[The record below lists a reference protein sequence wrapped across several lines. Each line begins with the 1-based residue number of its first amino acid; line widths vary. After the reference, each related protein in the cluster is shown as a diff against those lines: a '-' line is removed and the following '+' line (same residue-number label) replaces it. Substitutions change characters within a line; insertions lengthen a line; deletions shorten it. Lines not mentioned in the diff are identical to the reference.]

1 MGEISLSVIIEGMI
15 PISLSM
21 EGFLSYKEQV
31 DIDFTGFDLACI
43 TGENGAGKSSILDGI
58 TWALFGR
65 ARKHDET
72 IINLESKKAVVSLVF
87 EYEGNEY
94 QITRSNPQGKPKQV
108 ELFIQDDIEQGVE
121 PNWIPLTERT
131 LRDTDQKII
140 DILRLDYESF
150 TNASFLLQGEA
161 DQFTQQNP
169 ASRKRILSQILG
181 LEIWEEYHSR
191 ASSKRRLAEKDL
203 NQLEGRISEIIAE
216 LGEEDERLEILANL
230 EDELAQAQDARK
242 KTEEQLASLQALVAS
257 LNEQEK
263 LAAASEKQVDVKER
277 SIAQAKKKIDQRNS
291 EKEGLEN
298 ILSQTESI
306 QQAYKNWEE
315 AQSSLADWEA
325 VAEKY
330 RESEIKRQEPL
341 LKIAA
346 EKARLLQI
354 SSSLETRYQDIQ
366 SNLEKI
372 PALKLRLKE
381 YSEQIKKNEADLET
395 REQKKKSLEDARQE
409 QSDAKAENPRLFK
422 EMKEL
427 KKRIAELEKTEGAI
441 CPLCGQELSPDERIS
456 LVNNLKKE
464 GKLLGDRYRQN
475 QSTLEKA
482 DQVVTE
488 LQLQITELSLAEK
501 KLREI
506 RLEADQIEIQISKLV
521 DAEKN
526 WKRTQQKELDQ
537 VQKTLANETYG
548 AKAREELLVINNN
561 LKELGY
567 DAAEHDRV
575 REVSSQGADI
585 RENKAI
591 LDKAEAALKP
601 LRRELE
607 ELVSQIALDEEEL
620 KNLKSDHNKT
630 RQALEKAKE
639 STPDTRSVEN
649 SLIACK
655 EQEKV
660 LERKVGAAQQKV
672 AVLEQQK
679 QRQEE
684 LENKRQDISLRVKQ
698 YKQLEAAFGKDG
710 VPALLIE
717 QALPNIEN
725 KANQILDK
733 LSNGNMSIQFLTLRE
748 YKDTKREDMRET
760 LEIQIR
766 DQSGFRDYELYSGGE
781 SFRINFAIRLALSHV
796 LAQRAG
802 ARLQTLVVDE
812 GFGSQDA
819 VGRQRLIE
827 AINMVKN
834 DFEKILVITH
844 VEQIKEAFSTQ
855 LLVEKTPQGSRVTL
869 V

>member
-1 MGEISLSVIIEGMI
+1 MI
-15 PISLSM
+15 PISLSL
-21 EGFLSYKEQV
+21 EGFLSYKERV
-31 DIDFTGFDLACI
+31 EIDFTSFDLACI

-72 IINLESKKAVVSLVF
+72 IINLESNQAEVCLVF
-87 EYEGNEY
+87 QYEGNQY
-94 QITRSNPQGKPKQV
+94 KITRSNPHGKTKLA
-108 ELFIQDDIEQGVE
+108 ELFILDEKGKKLE
-121 PNWIPLTERT
+121 PTWKPLTERT

-181 LEIWEEYHSR
+181 LEIWEEYRSR
-191 ASSKRRLAEKDL
+191 AFAKRRLAEKDL
-203 NQLEGRISEIIAE
+203 NQLDGRITEIISE
-216 LGEEDERLEILANL
+216 LGEEDDRLRILAGL
-230 EDELAQAQDARK
+230 EEELAQAKNTREKA
-242 KTEEQLASLQALVAS
+242 EEQLTSLQALTAS

-263 LAAASEKQVDVKER
+263 LASAAAKQVDTKDKSLAR
-277 SIAQAKKKIDQRNS
+277 TKQKFDQRNS
-291 EKEGLEN
+291 EKADLEDT
-298 ILSQTESI
+298 LSRSDSI
-306 QQAYKNWEE
+306 QQAYKDWEE
-315 AQSSLADWEA
+315 AQRSLADWEA

-341 LKIAA
+341 LQIAA

-354 SSSLETRYQDIQ
+354 TSSLENRFQDLQI
-366 SNLEKI
+366 NLARI
-372 PALKLRLKE
+372 PSLKNRLKE
-381 YSEQIKKNEADLET
+381 CHEGIKKNEAHLET

-409 QSDAKAENPRLFK
+409 QADARAENPRLFK

-427 KKRIAELEKTEGAI
+427 EKRIAELVKTEGAL
-441 CPLCGQELSPDERIS
+441 CPLCGQELSSDDRES
-456 LVNNLKKE
+456 LVKNLQEE

-475 QSTLEKA
+475 QATLKKA
-482 DQVVTE
+482 DQVVTD

-501 KLREI
+501 TLRGF
-506 RLEADQIEIQISKLV
+506 RLEADQIESQISNLESEDK
-521 DAEKN
+521 K
-526 WKRTQQKELDQ
+526 WKQIHQKEWDE
-537 VQKTLANETYG
+537 VQKILADETYAG
-548 AKAREELLVINNN
+548 EARGVLKVINQN
-561 LKELGY
+561 LKDLGY

-575 REVSSQGADI
+575 REVSSQGAAI
-585 RENKAI
+585 REKKAN

-601 LRRELE
+601 LSREIE
-607 ELVSQIALDEEEL
+607 ELTSQIALEEDEL
-620 KNLKSDHNKT
+620 KLLKSDQEKN
-630 RQALEKAKE
+630 RQALEKARE
-639 STPDTRSVEN
+639 STPDTRSAEN
-649 SLIACK
+649 SLIECK

-672 AVLEQQK
+672 TVLEQQK

-684 LENKRQDISLRVKQ
+684 LEKKRQKISLRVKQ
-698 YKQLEAAFGKDG
+698 FKQLEAAFGKDG

-733 LSNGNMSIQFLTLRE
+733 LSNGSMSIQFLTLRE
-748 YKDTKREDMRET
+748 YKDTKREDLRET

-827 AINMVKN
+827 AINMVQD

-855 LLVEKTPQGSRVTL
+855 LLVEKTPQGSMVTL